1 MTMTDESQPRD
12 PFKPEQP
19 RIPGVP
25 FAQEHAGKTAEFST
39 SLMSKLSRVETPPK
53 WLTMTILAAV
63 VAGVAVAWL
72 TR

>member
-1 MTMTDESQPRD
+1 MSDENPARD

-25 FAQEHAGKTAEFST
+25 DRLGLAGNTAVPSARLLSKFSR
-39 SLMSKLSRVETPPK
+39 LEMPPR
-53 WLTMTILAAV
+53 WLTIAILAAV
-63 VAGVAVAWL
+63 LAGMVVAWC

>member
-25 FAQEHAGKTAEFST
+25 FAQEHVGKTAEIST

>member
-1 MTMTDESQPRD
+1 MTDESQPRD

-25 FAQEHAGKTAEFST
+25 FAQEHGAKAAEIST
-39 SLMSKLSRVETPPK
+39 SLMSKISRMETPPK

>member
-1 MTMTDESQPRD
+1 MTDQSQPRD

-25 FAQEHAGKTAEFST
+25 FAQEHVVKTTEIST
-39 SLMSKLSRVETPPK
+39 SLMSKLSQMETPPK

>member
-25 FAQEHAGKTAEFST
+25 FAQERAGKTTEIST
-39 SLMSKLSRVETPPK
+39 SLKSKLSRMETPPK

>member
-1 MTMTDESQPRD
+1 MSDENQPRD

-25 FAQEHAGKTAEFST
+25 IPQERSGNTIKIPISIKFKFPGLE
-39 SLMSKLSRVETPPK
+39 MPPR
-53 WLTMTILAAV
+53 WLTLMIAAAV
-63 VAGVAVAWL
+63 VAGIAVAWW

>member
-1 MTMTDESQPRD
+1 MTDVNQPRD

-25 FAQEHAGKTAEFST
+25 FAQEGGEKTAEIST
-39 SLMSKLSRVETPPK
+39 SLMSRLSRMETPPK

>member
-1 MTMTDESQPRD
+1 MTDESQTRD

-25 FAQEHAGKTAEFST
+25 YAQEHTGKTTEIPT
-39 SLMSKLSRVETPPK
+39 LLRSKLSRMETPPR

>member
-1 MTMTDESQPRD
+1 MTDENQPRD

-25 FAQEHAGKTAEFST
+25 FAQDNGGKTTEIST
-39 SLMSKLSRVETPPK
+39 SLMSKISRMETPPK

>member
-1 MTMTDESQPRD
+1 MTAESQIRD

-25 FAQEHAGKTAEFST
+25 FAQEHAGKTTEVPPP
-39 SLMSKLSRVETPPK
+39 LKSKLTRMETPPK

-63 VAGVAVAWL
+63 VAGIVVAWL

>member
-1 MTMTDESQPRD
+1 MVMSDQNQQRD

-25 FAQEHAGKTAEFST
+25 GPQERSVKTIKVPKSI
-39 SLMSKLSRVETPPK
+39 KLRVPELGMPPR
-53 WLTMTILAAV
+53 WLLLTIMAAV
-63 VAGVAVAWL
+63 AAGIAVAWW